1 MSTLSIFTTMTDPD
15 SRNDPWREALKCYEF
30 FSDEIIITGQDWPN
44 EFSWEHI
51 GKTFQE
57 GFDKCSSDWA
67 MRMDID
73 YFLHEKDRSKLR
85 KLLDKYSEFPAISL
99 PQYQIFTP
107 NRYQIKT
114 RICLIFNKKYF
125 KNIRLDG
132 GGDLTLATFN
142 NLLLDPKKVPMLN
155 VPIYQYESTFRT
167 KEIIKQDRARFA
179 RAWFRYFGNYE
190 KRGGS
195 DPDVAYQAWFDE
207 IIKRYPKHCFKLSQ
221 EDHPKF
227 IQKSLSKIKPN
238 QFGFNAFGLKNSTNF
253 PKKYLLKGLR
263 EKYINPLIYIKNDN
277 NFLL

>member
-1 MSTLSIFTTMTDPD
+1 MSTLSIFTTMTNPD
-15 SRNDPWREALKCYEF
+15 SRNDPWREALNCYEY

-57 GFDKCSSDWA
+57 GLDKCSSDWA

-85 KLLDKYSEFPAISL
+85 KLLDKYSEFPALSL

-132 GGDLTLATFN
+132 GGDLTLATLN
-142 NLLLDPKKVPMLN
+142 NILIDPKKVPMLN
-155 VPIYQYESTFRT
+155 VPIFQYESTFRT
-167 KEIIKQDRARFA
+167 KEILQEDRGRFA
-179 RAWFRYFGNYE
+179 RAWFRYFGTYE
-190 KRGGS
+190 SRGGGT
-195 DPDVAYQAWFDE
+195 PQEAYDAWFEE
-207 IIKRYPKHCFKLSQ
+207 IAKRYPKHSFKMKID
-221 EDHPKF
+221 DHPKF
-227 IQKSLSKIKPN
+227 IINKLKNIKEE
-238 QFGFNAFGLKNSTNF
+238 QFGYNAFDLKKSTKFEN
-253 PKKYLLKGLR
+253 KYLIKGLR
-263 EKYINPLIYIKNDN
+263 EKYVNPILYRKNIKY
-277 NFLL
+277 